1 MSETLERFKKFFLKP
16 KVLMVG
22 GISAMILILISS
34 WFPNKTAK
42 KTKQNSALDPDSYRS
57 ALEESVR
64 QMVYGITGDR
74 HPTVVVTLEN
84 GVKYYYADETKSDES
99 SSGEKESRKESN
111 SRSSSTVTVRSS
123 DGGEEPLLITEWMPE
138 VRGVT
143 VICYDGDSPDTAEK
157 IKNAVQAAFH
167 ITSQR
172 IYIAGGTNHEKR

>member
-1 MSETLERFKKFFLKP
+1 
-16 KVLMVG
+16 MVG

-157 IKNAVQAAFH
+157 IKNAVQRSKQLH
-167 ITSQR
+167 IDKADLCPHFFATTV
-172 IYIAGGTNHEKR
+172 YMLLEKIMELLPETPLS